1 MKIILLSGIC
11 SFFVFNLSSCSK
23 TAFEEASEENEST
36 VQAVRVEKLV
46 PGDLRK
52 FIELNGNIRAEK
64 SMNVYPVISGKIA
77 GTSVHLGSQVKKGDV
92 IAYIDPSTPG
102 SRYSLN
108 EVTAPISGTII
119 SIPLKE
125 GSKVHTD
132 TPVVVIGDLSNLQII
147 SYVPERYVSFLK
159 KGLEADVTLEAYPD
173 EKFSALVSEVS
184 PVIDEGSRTKEV
196 ILAFTKKN
204 SRINAGMFSNINLYL
219 KEYKLVLSVPTS
231 CIVEKNG
238 EKYIY
243 LINDSELLNNGSAL
257 GKKQASVHLE
267 KILCG
272 EEIINRT
279 IITFADSSKTL
290 SDNTLL
296 VIQGFE
302 NLQDGSRVNIAE

>member
-1 MKIILLSGIC
+1 MKTMKIILLSGLC
-11 SFFVFNLSSCSK
+11 SLFLFNFISCSK
-23 TAFEEASEENEST
+23 PASEEASAENGSL

-77 GTSVHLGSQVKKGDV
+77 GNSLHLGSQVKKGDV
-92 IAYIDPSTPG
+92 IAYIDPSLPG
-102 SRYSLN
+102 SRYALN
-108 EVTAPISGTII
+108 EVTAPISGSII

-125 GSKVHTD
+125 GSKVD
-132 TPVVVIGDLSNLQII
+132 TGTAVAVIGDLSNLQII
-147 SYVPERYVSFLK
+147 TYIPERYVSFLK
-159 KGLEADVTLEAYPD
+159 KGLEADLLLEAYPN

-184 PVIDEGSRTKEV
+184 PVLDEGSRTKEV
-196 ILAFTKKN
+196 ILTFTKKD
-204 SRINAGMFSNINLYL
+204 SRINAGMFANINLYL
-219 KEYKLVLSVPTS
+219 KEYRQVLSVPTS

-243 LINDSELLNNGSAL
+243 LIKDSGQSA
-257 GKKQASVHLE
+257 KEVTAHLE
-267 KILCG
+267 KIICG
-272 EEIINRT
+272 EEIVNRT
-279 IITFADSSKTL
+279 IITFADSFKSL
-290 SDNTLL
+290 SENTRL